1 VTKGPQKPA
10 GVLVS
15 GVVTVDTGDVGSAL
29 AALGLVP
36 LVANQTMDDL
46 ANRVLAAAGGSWAG
60 LPQISPSEFA
70 RLGDLFAGEAQSCL
84 RDVLDSGKGSE
95 NEAWVWA
102 DPTHSLLAPFWHH
115 ALGLELSIVHVHRDP
130 LTALAAISTERH
142 ITAELALEV
151 WERYSRAALV
161 SCGSWPSVVIG
172 PKATSTD
179 PAGYVRL
186 LSDFLDR
193 IFGARERALDHASR
207 IVTAH
212 RGIVAT
218 PDDRQTSILTSH
230 RVLDQILRELEGV
243 INDRAADAA
252 GTSPAFAHLS
262 ELYDS
267 EYYAEYDGGVPYTRS
282 EPHWIRFF
290 AEVADN
296 IVKKI
301 APKTSFD
308 AGCAIGMLVEALR
321 ERGVDARGVDF
332 SSWAID
338 QVPEGLRPYCQVG
351 SITEPIEG
359 HYDLI
364 TCIEVLEHLPASEAE
379 TVIDNFC
386 AHADSVLFSSTPDDF
401 DDPTH
406 LNVETTSYWAE
417 LFARRG
423 FFRDPDHDAVY
434 LAPQAILFRKS
445 WGGSRS
451 LVSDYERAL
460 WHLNEAH
467 ASHSKALEEGW
478 NSAAA
483 RVEDLERLLIE
494 RPGLSD
500 ERTVDALERLVGVAS
515 LRSLVAGPTVTGE
528 PEEASSQTP
537 DDYARWRATRE
548 VPEPPTRGPS
558 FSIVVPVFDPVA
570 EHLTACIRSVR
581 AQTYADWELVLVNV
595 SQAPHVRPICE
606 RFEQLDPRVSVVHFE
621 NAGIA
626 ANTHIGVQASHGEW
640 VVFLD
645 HDDTLEPHAL
655 AAVAGHIEDHPDV
668 DFVYSDEDKL
678 SPEGCYVDPFF
689 KPDWSPDLLLNLN
702 YICHLVSVSRTVYE
716 KVGGLRSGFE
726 GAQDY
731 DFVLRAT
738 AASRHVGHVADV
750 LYNWRQH
757 ENSTASDVTFKP
769 EAHSAGRRALDQFT
783 RKHHPGAWLEPAADR
798 TSHRVRYPLRYEKV
812 SIIIP
817 FRDHPELTDA
827 CVRSIAG
834 SSPVLP
840 MEVLLVSN
848 QSREEATF
856 RYMQEWQEQFS
867 WADVIEYDKPFNFQ
881 SLNNW
886 TAGRAQGALLLFMN
900 NDVEVLHRGWLE
912 ALAENAQR
920 AEIGAVGP
928 RLFYPDG
935 LVQHAG
941 VALGIGGLADH
952 PWARQH
958 PDTWTPAGPS
968 YWTRDFL
975 AVTAACLMVE
985 HAKFDEVNGFDE
997 RFEVCG
1003 GDVDLCLR
1011 LFESGYWNLMT
1022 PFARLTH
1029 HESVTRPK
1037 DPPEADVRE
1046 SLRAYAHFLKD
1057 GDPFFNRN
1065 LSRSDRSCR
1074 IATPSIVDPHE
1085 ARL

>member
-1 VTKGPQKPA
+1 MV
-10 GVLVS
+10 
-15 GVVTVDTGDVGSAL
+15 
-29 AALGLVP
+29 
-36 LVANQTMDDL
+36 DL
-46 ANRVLAAAGGSWAG
+46 AHRVLAAAGGSWAG

-70 RLGDLFAGEAQSCL
+70 RLGNRFAGEAQGCL
-84 RDVLDSGKGSE
+84 RDVLALGGHSE
-95 NEAWVWA
+95 DEAWVWA

-115 ALGLELSIVHVHRDP
+115 ALGLDLSIVHVHRDP
-130 LTALAAISTERH
+130 LTAVAALSAERD
-142 ITAELALEV
+142 ITAESALEV

-161 SCGSWPSVVIG
+161 SCGSWPSVVISSRTVS
-172 PKATSTD
+172 ADTS
-179 PAGYVRL
+179 GSVRL
-186 LSDFLDR
+186 LSDFLDLL
-193 IFGARERALDHASR
+193 FGLQERALADASMAFDAHHDEYPVPDALPS
-207 IVTAH
+207 IV
-212 RGIVAT
+212 
-218 PDDRQTSILTSH
+218 TSH
-230 RVLDQILRELEGV
+230 RVLDQILQELDGV
-243 INDRAADAA
+243 IND
-252 GTSPAFAHLS
+252 GTSKQPGTSTAFAHLS

-267 EYYAEYDGGVPYTRS
+267 EYYAEYDGGVSYTRS
-282 EPHWIRFF
+282 EPHWISFF

-301 APKTSFD
+301 APTTSFD

-321 ERGVDARGVDF
+321 KRGVDARGIDL

-351 SITEPIEG
+351 SITEPIGG

-401 DDPTH
+401 EDPTH

-423 FFRDPDHDAVY
+423 FFRDPDHDAAY
-434 LAPQAILFRKS
+434 LAPQAILFRKA
-445 WGGSRS
+445 GGSQH
-451 LVSDYERAL
+451 LVADYERVL
-460 WHLNEAH
+460 WQINKVHEN
-467 ASHSKALEEGW
+467 HSRALEEGW
-478 NSAAA
+478 KAAVA
-483 RVEDLERLLIE
+483 RVDDLERLLVE
-494 RPGLSD
+494 GPGVSD
-500 ERTVDALERLVGVAS
+500 ERTVAALEPLVGVDS
-515 LRSLVAGPTVTGE
+515 LRSLVAGPPVTGK
-528 PEEASSQTP
+528 PDEANRFTS
-537 DDYARWRATRE
+537 DDYARWRATRRA
-548 VPEPPTRGPS
+548 PSPPTRGPS

-570 EHLTACIRSVR
+570 EHLIACLRSVR
-581 AQTYADWELVLVNV
+581 VQTYDDWELVLVNV

-606 RFEQLDPRVSVVHFE
+606 RFAQLDPRICVLQFE

-640 VVFLD
+640 VAFLD

-655 AAVAGHIEDHPDV
+655 AAVASHIEDHPDV
-668 DFVYSDEDKL
+668 GFVYSDEDKL
-678 SPEGCYVDPFF
+678 SPTGCYVDPFF
-689 KPDWSPDLLLNLN
+689 KPDWSPDLLRNLN
-702 YICHLVSVSRTVYE
+702 YICHLVSVSRTVYDQ
-716 KVGGLRSGFE
+716 VGGLRPGFE

-738 AASRHVGHVADV
+738 AGSRQVGHVADV
-750 LYNWRQH
+750 LYHWRQH
-757 ENSTASDVTFKP
+757 EGSTASDVTFKP
-769 EAHSAGRRALDQFT
+769 EAHSAGRRALETFT
-783 RKHHPGAWLEPAADR
+783 RKHLPGAWLEPAADR

-812 SIIIP
+812 SIIVP
-817 FRDHPELTDA
+817 FRDRPELTDS
-827 CVRSIAG
+827 CVRSIARSG
-834 SSPVLP
+834 PTLP

-848 QSREEATF
+848 QSCEEATF
-856 RYMQEWQEQFS
+856 RYMQEWEEQFS
-867 WADVIEYDKPFNFQ
+867 WANVVEYNEPFNFQ

-886 TAGRAQGALLLFMN
+886 AAKRADGSLLLFMN
-900 NDVEVLHRGWLE
+900 NDVEVLHEGWLE

-941 VALGIGGLADH
+941 VALGIGGFADH
-952 PWARQH
+952 PWAGQH
-958 PDTWTPAGPS
+958 PDAWTPAGPS
-968 YWTRDFL
+968 YWTRDLL

-985 HAKFDEVNGFDE
+985 HAKFDEVDGFDE

-1011 LFESGYWNLMT
+1011 LFQGGYWNLMT
-1022 PFARLTH
+1022 PFVRLTH

-1037 DPPEADVRE
+1037 DPSEADVRE
-1046 SLRAYAHFLKD
+1046 SLRAYAKYLKD

-1074 IATPSIVDPHE
+1074 IATPSMVDYHE
-1085 ARL
+1085 ERR